1 MVRGSG
7 GFRKSRDVAI
17 VIIAGQGIPTGWL
30 RTSGRS
36 RGGGGGSM
44 LRSLLSILQNR
55 RIPQST
61 RPETG
66 MTHLKRMEINRNRVG
81 TSDSGQQRG
90 GTTGCGLMKI

>member
-1 MVRGSG
+1 
-7 GFRKSRDVAI
+7 
-17 VIIAGQGIPTGWL
+17 
-30 RTSGRS
+30 
-36 RGGGGGSM
+36 M